1 MKKVVIAIVAFCA
14 IASYAQEKGAELTEA
29 EKAAKKEQARQRMM
43 EKTGGIIEKP
53 GTGRIVIVNAQE
65 KYSVQ
70 DIDAQVKKCN
80 GAIRVKIDIE
90 KGAWKFGDKVP
101 AGANAAVFIVNDAN
115 LPLTLVAME
124 EQWGVLNV
132 AKLEGRP
139 RFTKAL
145 ARVMIATLGAGVSQF
160 KGSPM
165 QTVKSVSDLDKLHS
179 EGITFDALQS
189 IMRNLQ
195 NLGVTQSR
203 KTTYRRACMEG
214 WAAQPTNS
222 FQKAIW
228 DEIHSIPKNPM
239 KIQFDPKKGR

>member
-1 MKKVVIAIVAFCA
+1 MKKLIVAIIAACAIV
-14 IASYAQEKGAELTEA
+14 SYAKDKGTELTDA
-29 EKAAKKEQARQRMM
+29 EKAEKKAQARQRMM

-53 GTGRIVIVNAQE
+53 GTGRVVIVSAQD
-65 KYSVQ
+65 KYSLN

-80 GAIRVKIDIE
+80 GAIRVKIDVE
-90 KGAWKFGDKVP
+90 KGAWKFGDKLP
-101 AGANAAVFIVNDAN
+101 AGANAAIYIVNDAT
-115 LPLTLVAME
+115 LPISLVAME

-132 AKLEGRP
+132 AKLDGNA
-139 RFTKAL
+139 RFNKAL

-165 QTVKSVSDLDKLHS
+165 QTVKNVDDLDKLHS

-195 NLGVTQSR
+195 NLGVTQTR